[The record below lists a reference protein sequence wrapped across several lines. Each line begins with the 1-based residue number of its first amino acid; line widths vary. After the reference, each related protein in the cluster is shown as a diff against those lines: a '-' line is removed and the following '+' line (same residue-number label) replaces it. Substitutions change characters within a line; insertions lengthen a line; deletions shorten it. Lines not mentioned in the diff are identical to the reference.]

1 MGMHLQAM
9 TCREHWMNPK
19 SRITALQMP
28 KTTLE
33 RPLIALASRALK
45 VHPARRS
52 RPSTYPRP
60 VNSSI
65 LRVNG
70 RK

>member
-1 MGMHLQAM
+1 
-9 TCREHWMNPK
+9 MNPK

-45 VHPARRS
+45 VTLQGVAVRQR
-52 RPSTYPRP
+52 
-60 VNSSI
+60 I
-65 LRVNG
+65 QG
-70 RK
+70 R